1 MLCPIGH
8 NKLRLCLKRGV
19 IKAVVSWEFRR
30 VSWEFAGC
38 PRNSPGV
45 LGIRRVSWEFAGAS
59 CDITAEKKSPFFL
72 VTSECTSA
80 EVLL

>member
-19 IKAVVSWEFRR
+19 IKTVVSWEFRR
-30 VSWEFAGC
+30 VSWRVLGI
-38 PRNSPGV
+38 PPGV
-45 LGIRRVSWEFAGAS
+45 LGIRRFSGDATTG
-59 CDITAEKKSPFFL
+59 FL

-80 EVLL
+80 KVLL